1 MPLIQ
6 LWLVDAATAAVGK
19 IKNWH
24 YFSIIIDFSLSISLC
39 ISCSLSFS
47 LSRSHPHSLRHFI
60 SRFVFEN
67 KSPIIFASVFC
78 AHAHEL
84 RALRATCTPKTTTS
98 RMRAHTHFSHS
109 RLFRTPYNLL
119 STINRKQSM
128 NRKSHCKSI
137 CNCYTYSVCTC
148 VPCNHWH
155 IGLFSVLISYYIAA
169 WCIAYA
175 IVVVIISR
183 SQKCNRIAVIMH
195 ARKPQLNV
203 RDRNVWKTSTL
214 NHYWTIGNA
223 FGIEHTA
230 AATTAVTAAKAADRQ
245 HWHMITTA
253 DTTVSWL
260 VAADCCWYV
269 FFGCAQT

>member
-6 LWLVDAATAAVGK
+6 LWLVDAATAAVAK

-137 CNCYTYSVCTC
+137 CNAIRTVC
-148 VPCNHWH
+148 VRVY
-155 IGLFSVLISYYIAA
+155 L
-169 WCIAYA
+169 
-175 IVVVIISR
+175 VIT
-183 SQKCNRIAVIMH
+183 
-195 ARKPQLNV
+195 
-203 RDRNVWKTSTL
+203 DTL
-214 NHYWTIGNA
+214 VSFLCSFHTI
-223 FGIEHTA
+223 
-230 AATTAVTAAKAADRQ
+230 
-245 HWHMITTA
+245 
-253 DTTVSWL
+253 
-260 VAADCCWYV
+260 
-269 FFGCAQT
+269 